1 MQIWS
6 ALWRI
11 NVLFRRKTGLQI
23 FSKQRPT
30 EVRPPYPQLLPN
42 HSGAAISHENIQS
55 PLRLFRISK
64 ISGFQ
69 HLAIV
74 PYHLIDIDRI
84 VLALVGTVVI
94 DTTDILVLVG

>member
-1 MQIWS
+1 MHIWS

-30 EVRPPYPQLLPN
+30 EVRPPYPR
-42 HSGAAISHENIQS
+42 GAAISHENIQS

-64 ISGFQ
+64 VSGFQ

-74 PYHLIDIDRI
+74 PNHWLGSFRSQGHLTICFPVTGLIQI
-84 VLALVGTVVI
+84 FPAPT
-94 DTTDILVLVG
+94 